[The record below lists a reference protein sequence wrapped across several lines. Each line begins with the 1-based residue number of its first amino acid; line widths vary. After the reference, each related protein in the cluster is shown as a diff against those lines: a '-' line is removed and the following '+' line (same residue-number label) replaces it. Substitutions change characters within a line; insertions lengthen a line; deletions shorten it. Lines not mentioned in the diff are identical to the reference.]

1 MKKYIV
7 KSGQNLYDIALMLY
21 GSIEGVFDLLVSNPN
36 ISFNTMLSK
45 NTELNY
51 HEDFVVNQDIVS
63 WFDTNNVRVKNGKYE
78 ISGANV
84 RSEIIK
90 WINENNQNL
99 INKYLAGD
107 LEVIQKEAELETPQ
121 PYDWDG
127 GGTPMVVADIS
138 ANVSTFTTTNAQLV
152 PFTSQNK
159 WNIQDI
165 SADTSAI
172 NKNVLQ
178 FAETIS
184 KADFEKFTQDDLF
197 ANLDVLFSNGMVT
210 LPSDENEKQFYYDAV
225 STPKILIRQNGK
237 SFSMGMQIPSNSFVA
252 ISWGDDSAL
261 DFYHYK
267 KNTINATHTYND
279 EEEHT
284 ILVYGDNKFTNL
296 DLTKI
301 SGIYYALSE
310 IYISNDFISL
320 YPNATTLN
328 KLFIKKTIQ

>member
-36 ISFNTMLSK
+36 ISFNTILSK
-45 NTELNY
+45 NMELDY

-63 WFDTNNVRVKNGKYE
+63 WFDTNDIRVKNGKYE
-78 ISGANV
+78 ISETNV
-84 RSEIIK
+84 RSEIVN
-90 WINENNQNL
+90 WINNNNQEL
-99 INKYLAGD
+99 INKYLVGD
-107 LEVIQKEAELETPQ
+107 LLIVQAEATEIETSQ
-121 PYDWDG
+121 SYDWDENN
-127 GGTPMVVADIS
+127 IS
-138 ANVSTFTTTNAQLV
+138 AAVANISSDTNMLTATSVQIS

-159 WNIQDI
+159 WNTQNI
-165 SADTSAI
+165 SADTSVV

-178 FAETIS
+178 FAEVIS
-184 KADFEKFTQDDLF
+184 KADFNKITQDDLL
-197 ANLDVLFSNGMVT
+197 ANLDVLFSNGMIT

-225 STPKILIRQNGK
+225 STPKMLIRQSGK
-237 SFSMGMQIPSNSFVA
+237 NSSIGMQIPSNSFIA

-261 DFYHYK
+261 DFYHYQ
-267 KNTINATHTYND
+267 KNTINATHTYDD
-279 EEEHT
+279 ESEHT

-301 SGIYYALSE
+301 NGIYYALSE
-310 IYISNDFISL
+310 IYIDNDFISL

-328 KLFIKKTIQ
+328 KLFIKKTI